1 MEQRRHEQL
10 TDRQHRILRYLVD
23 EYVDTGKP
31 VGSRTLTEM
40 YPLDVSPATVRNE
53 MAVLEEL
60 GLIEHPHRSAG
71 SVPTDRGFRLYV
83 ERYAA
88 TSRLSTSDQIMI
100 RHQFRQVESRLEGW
114 LQLAASV
121 LAEVSG
127 NLSVVTSPRNRAAR
141 LRHFELLSLQPRLA
155 LLILVTQDS
164 AVTQS
169 MLHFDQPVEQTA
181 LSLVADRLNEAF
193 ANLTGS
199 EIRTW
204 LSQTSDLDRVV
215 AEQLVAVL
223 SGNDTWQRT
232 DIRHEG
238 LENMV
243 RQPEFVID
251 SEMHRIFSLIRGGA
265 LVSLLLP
272 QLDPSGDVQIFI
284 GRENT
289 SDALQPY
296 GIVMATYGVDEEL
309 TGLLGIVGPR
319 RMQYDRSISSVRYM
333 ADLMSDLMSDL
344 YYLE

>member
-1 MEQRRHEQL
+1 MVTRRQQQL
-10 TDRQHRILRYLVD
+10 TDRQHRVLRYLVE
-23 EYVDTGKP
+23 EYVDTGKA
-31 VGSRTLTEM
+31 VGSRTLTDQ

-53 MAVLEEL
+53 MAVLEDL
-60 GLIEHPHRSAG
+60 GLVEHPHRSAG
-71 SVPTDRGFRLYV
+71 SIPTDLGFRLYV

-88 TSRLSTSDQIMI
+88 SSRLPTSDQITI
-100 RHQFRQVESRLEGW
+100 RHQFRQVETRLEGW

-127 NLSVVTSPRNRAAR
+127 NLSLVTSPRNREAR

-169 MLHFDQPVEQTA
+169 MIHFEVPVEQED
-181 LSLVADRLNEAF
+181 LSAVADRLNNLF
-193 ANLTGS
+193 ANHTGAAIHHWID
-199 EIRTW
+199 E
-204 LSQTSDLDRVV
+204 LDGLDRDVG
-215 AEQLVAVL
+215 EQLMRAL

-238 LENMV
+238 LEHMV
-243 RQPEFVID
+243 RQPEFVGD
-251 SEMHRIFSLIRGGA
+251 SDMHSIFSLIRGGA

-272 QLDPSGDVQIFI
+272 QIDRSGDVQIFI
-284 GRENT
+284 GREND
-289 SDALQPY
+289 SDVLTPY
-296 GIVMATYGVDEEL
+296 GVVMATYGVDEEL
-309 TGLLGIVGPR
+309 TGLLGIIGPR
-319 RMQYDRSISSVRYM
+319 RMHYDRSISSVRYM